1 MASRSQAADKMH
13 KKALK
18 RKLAKDR
25 ETFGKPYC
33 QGSIY
38 VNVVDAIKLSKKE
51 RARTMDVSYGDK
63 MPVIKSIECPTCG
76 IQGIA
81 RWNKNWEAFICE
93 KCETKWELLK

>member
-25 ETFGKPYC
+25 ETFGKPYL
-33 QGSIY
+33 QEGTHVEVI
-38 VNVVDAIKLSKKE
+38 DAIKLSKKE
-51 RARTMDVSYGDK
+51 RALVLDVTDSDK
-63 MPVIKSIECPTCG
+63 MSVIKSIECPKCG
-76 IQGIA
+76 IKGNA
-81 RWNKNWEAFICE
+81 YWNKNWEAFICE